1 MNKIDFKLTEKIQD
15 WLNTPASQRDIAAGA
30 MMYLQLSRN
39 QALYNSVMRKPEKF
53 YAKLEYE
60 LRKFLRIRLDK
71 MTIADVSRM
80 ESEIT
85 PRVVETIGE
94 ETVISTDN
102 EFPEGVTARGKRMDH
117 ASLPPEIQ
125 ELWDSNAGR
134 YRKIVILFNELKT
147 MSGAMPCDRYE
158 KLRMLDELDR
168 TYRANLERYDN
179 FEAVAANSPSGAPAD
194 SLRSVFPS
202 DGTGDSCVLSAPA
215 VESAAAA
222 DVARKISAARKF
234 ISSNKKVLAKMDAQ
248 DPMTGKLRA
257 KIQDAV
263 DTVRTLGG
271 GFADRQE
278 SELSSLGINLN

>member
-53 YAKLEYE
+53 HAKLEYE

-71 MTIADVSRM
+71 MTVADISRM

-85 PRVVETIGE
+85 PRVAETIGE
-94 ETVISTDN
+94 ETVISSDN
-102 EFPEGVTARGKRMDH
+102 ELPEAVKARGKRMDH

-134 YRKIVILFNELKT
+134 YRKIVILFNELKA
-147 MSGAMPCDRYE
+147 MSEAMPCDRYE

-179 FEAVAANSPSGAPAD
+179 FEAADADSSSGAPAD
-194 SLRSVFPS
+194 SIRPVFPS

-263 DTVRTLGG
+263 DTVRSLGG